1 MVDTDVV
8 VIGMYVSKLLNTAEL
23 ELWIELG
30 TEIHAVIFL
39 KIMEKKLHLGF
50 ESVSWNHWIV
60 SKTFRTY
67 LKKK

>member
-23 ELWIELG
+23 ELWIEFG
-30 TEIHAVIFL
+30 TEKIHAVIFL

-50 ESVSWNHWIV
+50 ESVS
-60 SKTFRTY
+60 
-67 LKKK
+67 